1 MKQKLTIL
9 CLTLALSLPALLT
22 VTGCSSGSRYKRSTG
37 EYIDDRTLSSSVKS
51 ALHDN
56 AEYKFGDVDV
66 TTYRGTVQ
74 LNGFVDTS
82 DQKGA
87 AGDIASKVQG
97 VKSVQ
102 NNISIKAA
110 NENKR

>member
-9 CLTLALSLPALLT
+9 CLTLVLSLPALLA
-22 VTGCSSGSRYKRSTG
+22 VSGCQSGSRYKRSTG
-37 EYIDDRTLSSSVKS
+37 EYIDDHTLTSSVKS

-56 AEYKFGDVDV
+56 AEYKFDDVNV

-82 DQKGA
+82 NQKSV
-87 AGDIASKVQG
+87 AGDIAAKVQG
-97 VKSVQ
+97 VKNVQ
-102 NNISIKAA
+102 NNIAIKET
-110 NENKR
+110 NPR